1 MSFQFK
7 RFFRVI
13 SFLLL
18 GLLLSIFPLSVLGQ
32 GGISLVLYPPNLEL
46 FPKVTLFLDA
56 YDAQGQFIPSLDL
69 NSFKIYEDGFERTLN
84 ETQLLEPGR
93 PSLLLIWA
101 LPQPRQCRCPDR
113 YEGLFLRSSPG

>member
-1 MSFQFK
+1 MSFQTK
-7 RFFRVI
+7 RFFRVV
-13 SFLLL
+13 FLFLL
-18 GLLLSIFPLSVLGQ
+18 GLLLSVSPQSVLGQ

-84 ETQLLEPGR
+84 ETQLLEPGLHTIIAFNLGR
-93 PSLLLIWA
+93 NPQ
-101 LPQPRQCRCPDR
+101 QPRQC
-113 YEGLFLRSSPG
+113 